1 VDKLRTSEWLV
12 ARVTSTERAE
22 EIIGDLAE
30 QNLTVAHYWVAVL
43 RICLAFTWRWIV
55 GVPAAMLSFLMLG
68 VPYFQILKPQ
78 VELAVSH
85 GHDLEHDRIIKLSL
99 YLFLSSVALAS
110 IMVLS
115 LTRYGQRSVVT
126 RLAAVLTFTI
136 SGSAFA
142 FCAHQIT
149 TGVAILVAAALLS
162 IVAAWRY
169 RRPALAVIATFLGAS
184 GLFFVWSWLVTLAA
198 FHLSPASPVVS
209 LVFPLSWLAMY
220 IGIAFLLSRSTRWLR
235 VVVD

>member
-115 LTRYGQRSVVT
+115 LTRYGRRSVVT
-126 RLAAVLTFTI
+126 RLAAVLTFTVF
-136 SGSAFA
+136 GSALPSA
-142 FCAHQIT
+142 PI
-149 TGVAILVAAALLS
+149 
-162 IVAAWRY
+162 
-169 RRPALAVIATFLGAS
+169 RP
-184 GLFFVWSWLVTLAA
+184 
-198 FHLSPASPVVS
+198 SPVLRYS
-209 LVFPLSWLAMY
+209 LPLHCYPS
-220 IGIAFLLSRSTRWLR
+220 LR
-235 VVVD
+235 VGAIADLHVLSS